1 MGKTGGSGFLCH
13 DEAGMNGQQVGQQF
27 VRVYFKTFFNN
38 PKNLLSL
45 YKEESTF
52 TRGEG
57 KDVVTYKG
65 LKEIETAL
73 EGLQANCLVD
83 VRNVVIQ
90 DSLENYIVTV
100 TGLFRDTVAD
110 SHRAFTQVF
119 LLHPQKPKGLF
130 VLNEIFLYADHE
142 EDDTDDRNFLDVGA
156 PTSDEKEKELS
167 SPAKESEVVDEVTT
181 GRSDAEPEAAVTA
194 PESVE
199 VTANDSQAVE
209 MPQEVADVAQEAVQP
224 AAEGAIPQEVAAV
237 PVEEIQA
244 KEEAKKELN
253 EVPKKVE
260 EKPFSWD
267 TVHKDQKK
275 LVATPSKPGPAAS
288 PSQKPP
294 VSRPAARNSPGPAP
308 AKGETRYVEVSN
320 FDPSAN
326 KDVLKKAF
334 ASFGAVKY
342 VSFQGQQRAILE
354 FETAE
359 AASSVLSAKSV
370 KVDDKSVRVSP
381 SSAPPPRNNSSRGKS
396 RDAGARGGRGGNRTP
411 KGSVRGTATKSERPY
426 RNASGN
432 SQQ

>member
-1 MGKTGGSGFLCH
+1 MGGFLCH

-119 LLHPQKPKGLF
+119 LLHPQQPKGLF

-156 PTSDEKEKELS
+156 PTPEEKEEPV
-167 SPAKESEVVDEVTT
+167 PAKESEVVAEVTT
-181 GRSDAEPEAAVTA
+181 GRSDAEPESAAAV
-194 PESVE
+194 PESSE
-199 VTANDSQAVE
+199 VVAKEPQAE
-209 MPQEVADVAQEAVQP
+209 EKPQEVADVAQEAVQP
-224 AAEGAIPQEVAAV
+224 VTEEAVPQEVAGV
-237 PVEEIQA
+237 PVEEVQA
-244 KEEAKKELN
+244 KEEAKKEIN
-253 EVPKKVE
+253 EVPKKTE

-267 TVHKDQKK
+267 TVHKDKKK
-275 LVATPSKPGPAAS
+275 LVAAPNKPGPAAS

-294 VSRPAARNSPGPAP
+294 TSRPAVRNSPGPAP

-334 ASFGAVKY
+334 GSYGVVKY

-354 FETAE
+354 FETAD

-370 KVDDKSVRVSP
+370 KVDDKLVRVAP

-396 RDAGARGGRGGNRTP
+396 REAGARGGRGGNRTP
-411 KGSVRGTATKSERPY
+411 KGNTRGANKPAEGRPY
-426 RNASGN
+426 RNSGN

>member
-1 MGKTGGSGFLCH
+1 MG
-13 DEAGMNGQQVGQQF
+13 GQQF
-27 VRVYFKTFFNN
+27 VRVYFKTFFND
-38 PKNLLSL
+38 PKSLLSL

-110 SHRAFTQVF
+110 SRRAFTQVF

-130 VLNEIFLYADHE
+130 VLNEVFLYADHE
-142 EDDTDDRNFLDVGA
+142 EDDTDDRNFLDVGTGT
-156 PTSDEKEKELS
+156 PTSEKQDS
-167 SPAKESEVVDEVTT
+167 PPAKESEVVNEVTT
-181 GRSDAEPEAAVTA
+181 GRIDAEPEPAAE
-194 PESVE
+194 PSEVE
-199 VTANDSQAVE
+199 VKEPQAE
-209 MPQEVADVAQEAVQP
+209 EKPQEVSDVAQEAVQP
-224 AAEGAIPQEVAAV
+224 VAEEAIPPEVAAA
-237 PVEEIQA
+237 PAEEVQA
-244 KEEAKKELN
+244 KEEAKKELS
-253 EVPKKVE
+253 EVPKKTE
-260 EKPFSWD
+260 EKPFSWAD
-267 TVHKDQKK
+267 VHPKK
-275 LVATPSKPGPAAS
+275 LVASPNKPGPAAS
-288 PSQKPP
+288 PTQKPP
-294 VSRPAARNSPGPAP
+294 VSRPAAKNSPVPVP
-308 AKGETRYVEVSN
+308 VKGETRYVEVNS

-334 ASFGAVKY
+334 ASFGVVKY

-370 KVDDKSVRVSP
+370 KVDDKLVRVAP
-381 SSAPPPRNNSSRGKS
+381 SSAPPPRNNSSRGKA
-396 RDAGARGGRGGNRTP
+396 RDAAGARGGRGGRTA
-411 KGSVRGTATKSERPY
+411 KGGSTRGATKSDGRPF
-426 RNASGN
+426 RNSGTN

>member
-1 MGKTGGSGFLCH
+1 MGGFLCH

-119 LLHPQKPKGLF
+119 LLHPQQPKGLF

-156 PTSDEKEKELS
+156 PTPEEKEEPV
-167 SPAKESEVVDEVTT
+167 PAKESEVVAEVTT
-181 GRSDAEPEAAVTA
+181 GRSDAEPESAAAV
-194 PESVE
+194 PESSE
-199 VTANDSQAVE
+199 VVAKEPQAE
-209 MPQEVADVAQEAVQP
+209 EKPQEVADVAQEAVQP
-224 AAEGAIPQEVAAV
+224 VTEEAVPQEVAGV
-237 PVEEIQA
+237 PVEEVQA
-244 KEEAKKELN
+244 KEEAKKEIN
-253 EVPKKVE
+253 
-260 EKPFSWD
+260 
-267 TVHKDQKK
+267 
-275 LVATPSKPGPAAS
+275 
-288 PSQKPP
+288 
-294 VSRPAARNSPGPAP
+294 
-308 AKGETRYVEVSN
+308 
-320 FDPSAN
+320 
-326 KDVLKKAF
+326 
-334 ASFGAVKY
+334 
-342 VSFQGQQRAILE
+342 
-354 FETAE
+354 
-359 AASSVLSAKSV
+359 
-370 KVDDKSVRVSP
+370 
-381 SSAPPPRNNSSRGKS
+381 
-396 RDAGARGGRGGNRTP
+396 
-411 KGSVRGTATKSERPY
+411 
-426 RNASGN
+426 
-432 SQQ
+432 